1 MNAGAI
7 DRCLPQTQCT
17 RCGYPDCLAY
27 AEAVASGETGIDRC
41 PPGGHHTLA
50 ALAGQRQLP
59 VPEKLADDVEA
70 FDGLRLAVIREA
82 ECIGCTRCID
92 ACPVDAIVGSG
103 KRMHGVVAGLCTGCE
118 LCLPPCPV
126 DCIEL
131 IPIDGDR
138 PVPPAPTPATAE
150 CIRCGQ
156 CDSACPEGLPVER
169 LWWVSRGQDLEAAV
183 AAGLDDCIECGLC
196 NPPCPAGIDLTGTF
210 VNARARLANLERADA
225 AAKTART
232 HVAERQARLARAAAA
247 KTDRRAARLA
257 ALKAGRLPGD
267 QS

>member
-41 PPGGHHTLA
+41 PPGGRYTLA

-126 DCIEL
+126 DCIDL
-131 IPIDGDR
+131 
-138 PVPPAPTPATAE
+138 VPAAPPRHPSAAWPAFAADAAE
-150 CIRCGQ
+150 RF
-156 CDSACPEGLPVER
+156 R
-169 LWWVSRGQDLEAAV
+169 K
-183 AAGLDDCIECGLC
+183 
-196 NPPCPAGIDLTGTF
+196 
-210 VNARARLANLERADA
+210 ARARRRRRQQPA
-225 AAKTART
+225 
-232 HVAERQARLARAAAA
+232 HRQARPSDTPSADDAAMARDIHDAVARSRARRQALAQ
-247 KTDRRAARLA
+247 
-257 ALKAGRLPGD
+257 PGEKPWTRKK
-267 QS
+267 SR